1 MEDSTEKEKYTPQI
15 GFTSLDNLTTEKLY
29 ATMGSLY
36 WPTDLI
42 IKEDSNKTSLK
53 GKATSSLPIT
63 RHSIK
68 DNGKI
73 INRMEKEYNPTKIKA
88 NM

>member
-15 GFTSLDNLTTEKLY
+15 GFTSLDNLTTVKLY

-53 GKATSSLPIT
+53 GKATSSQPIT

-73 INRMEKEYNPTKIKA
+73 INQMEKEYNPTRIKA